1 MNKSIVVVELDH
13 QGYKL
18 QIEYTQAGEN
28 NLDIDMRYIT
38 GDDEKTDRPDITFD
52 ILKEV
57 CLVWNGEEYTDIE
70 NIPLLEQVG
79 ARMLLSN
86 TIEYVEKLFK
96 YLSRRLGK

>member
-1 MNKSIVVVELDH
+1 MNKSIVIVELDH

-18 QIEYTQAGEN
+18 QIEYTQAEKN
-28 NLDIDMRYIT
+28 NLDMRYIT
-38 GDDEKTDRPDITFD
+38 GDDEKTDRPDIIFD

-57 CLVWNGEEYTDIE
+57 CLVWNGEKYTDIE

-86 TIEYVEKLFK
+86 TIEHVEKLFK
-96 YLSRRLGK
+96 